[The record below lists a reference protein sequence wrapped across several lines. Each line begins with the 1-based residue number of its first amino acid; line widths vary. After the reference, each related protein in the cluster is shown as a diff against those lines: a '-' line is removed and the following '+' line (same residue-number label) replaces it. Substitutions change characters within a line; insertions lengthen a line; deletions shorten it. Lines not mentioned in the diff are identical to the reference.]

1 MNSTDLT
8 GKTTNWITETD
19 WTSVNM
25 KLQWL
30 NLLFKERFCDYAR
43 VLLLTAISGALFLGI
58 WKAASRR
65 MGKQGGSSLQF
76 HALLAGLVFF
86 LVPVGS
92 SGLYVLEKK
101 LTLWRGYVLIGTPF
115 FYFISRPVVMV
126 WLLGM
131 LAMAVSFI
139 IKIVV
144 HKRKFGS
151 AAECA
156 LWKRELFKKVCAE
169 LGIAEGKVHLAESYH
184 APVPFLEGLIR
195 PRVILPVREY
205 PEEELRMVFLHELI
219 HYRQHSIPVKYLT
232 MLMITLQWINWFAW
246 KYRSR
251 VFCWSEYVCDD
262 EVIRRIPDEQRYYA
276 MLGKMALEGSRTSTS
291 LTSLVAEKDC
301 EVMDRIKHAV
311 SGNRKPVSRKRE
323 RCALLCL
330 LLLGMLAVGFSVEA
344 YAELHV
350 RAFHYTKQEREIP
363 SQPLPEYVIYHE
375 TGIPEGIAVEEGEWL
390 TVLDSGRNTVLS
402 FDWIIASNIRT
413 ISDYFYANV
422 GDTVTFSGVITP
434 SGKTVKLGLLR
445 GNNEADYIY
454 ASDVFIVQ
462 YNISVP
468 GFYRVFAENSNNVS
482 VTASGSVVISSD

>member
-58 WKAASRR
+58 WKVFSRR

-246 KYRSR
+246 RYRSR

-330 LLLGMLAVGFSVEA
+330 LLLGTLAVGFSVEA

-350 RAFHYTKQEREIP
+350 RAFYYTKQEHEIP
-363 SQPLPEYVIYHE
+363 RQPLPEYVIYHE
-375 TGIPEGIAVEEGEWL
+375 NGIPEGITVEEGEWQIVL
-390 TVLDSGRNTVLS
+390 ESERGTVLGLDWTVPANTRVM
-402 FDWIIASNIRT
+402 
-413 ISDYFYANV
+413 SDYFYLNV
-422 GDTVTFSGVITP
+422 GDTCYISGILSPT
-434 SGKTVKLGLLR
+434 GETVKTGLMT
-445 GNNEADYIY
+445 GNNEAYHT
-454 ASDVFIVQ
+454 DVANGFLVHF
-462 YNISVP
+462 NITSP
-468 GFYRVFAENSNNVS
+468 GFYRVFVENSNNVS
-482 VTASGSVVISSD
+482 VAVTGSVLIQP